1 MVNSKHLPLAIL
13 TFSSSDCA
21 ISTVLFDVPFHVFYL
36 FLFLYRVQ
44 CRLSIGKC
52 LRDKSSQGD
61 CTNSLSMWHMR
72 HSTQCIAMRLW
83 TMFVLQTLWPR
94 SRSNVCLHLAPWT
107 LHQPSFFML
116 TNCFNTIFTQLLILS
131 SDVMKIIWNWIF
143 HRYLTTKLFQWQ
155 IWHDMLRLLGPINK
169 FNQFLS

>member
-1 MVNSKHLPLAIL
+1 M
-13 TFSSSDCA
+13 
-21 ISTVLFDVPFHVFYL
+21 
-36 FLFLYRVQ
+36 FLFMS
-44 CRLSIGKC
+44 SIFFCFSIVCSVGKC

-116 TNCFNTIFTQLLILS
+116 TKCFNTIFTQLLILS
-131 SDVMKIIWNWIF
+131 SDVMKIIWNWF
-143 HRYLTTKLFQWQ
+143 FSHRYLTNMAKLTWYVREPWKPFWGLYQK
-155 IWHDMLRLLGPINK
+155 IPISIGG
-169 FNQFLS
+169 FPYHFG

>member
-21 ISTVLFDVPFHVFYL
+21 MPISTVLFDVPFHVFYL

-94 SRSNVCLHLAPWT
+94 SNRSVYIWGSADASSAELFHVDQVLQHHMYWVAHPVCRCDEHHLK
-107 LHQPSFFML
+107 LNFY
-116 TNCFNTIFTQLLILS
+116 
-131 SDVMKIIWNWIF
+131 
-143 HRYLTTKLFQWQ
+143 RYLKTKFFHWKKMT
-155 IWHDMLRLLGPINK
+155 WYVREA
-169 FNQFLS
+169 